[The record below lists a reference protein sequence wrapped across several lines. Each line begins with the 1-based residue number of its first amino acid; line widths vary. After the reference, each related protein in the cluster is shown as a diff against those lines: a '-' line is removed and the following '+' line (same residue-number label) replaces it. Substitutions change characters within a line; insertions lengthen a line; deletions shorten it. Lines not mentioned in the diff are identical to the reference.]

1 MNTLLSQFC
10 VMAFNYK
17 LYVITNKNVNLLL
30 FPFQLTTFFDR
41 VGSDEENGVYKSI
54 QDDVLAKVNQN
65 IEWVSENA
73 ESITSWL
80 QDVNKR
86 MI

>member
-1 MNTLLSQFC
+1 
-10 VMAFNYK
+10 MAFNYK

-41 VGSDEENGVYKSI
+41 VGSDEQNGVSKSI

-65 IEWVSENA
+65 IEWVSEKA
-73 ESITSWL
+73 ESIISWL

>member
-1 MNTLLSQFC
+1 
-10 VMAFNYK
+10 MAFNYR

-41 VGSDEENGVYKSI
+41 VGSDEENGVSKSI

-65 IEWVSENA
+65 IEWVSKNS

-80 QDVNKR
+80 QNVNKR